1 MRIPYYELR
10 YMIFDRQ
17 MRYLAGG
24 VGQKGLAYGIEGV

>member
-10 YMIFDRQ
+10 YMIFERQ

-24 VGQKGLAYGIEGV
+24 VGQKGPACRIEGV